1 MEEKL
6 KDVARVFKALC
17 DENRLMIIEK
27 LKTGEECACN
37 LLEEIPVGQ
46 STLSHHMKILVDSGL
61 VEARKD
67 KKWTYYAL
75 NAEGFANAAA
85 ILDGIAEGIPELTE
99 TVSCSC
105 N

>member
-1 MEEKL
+1 MDEKL

-27 LKTGEECACN
+27 LKAGEDCACN

-85 ILDGIAEGIPELTE
+85 ILDGIAEGIPELAE

>member
-1 MEEKL
+1 MEDRL
-6 KDVARVFKALC
+6 KEVARIFKALC

-27 LKTGEECACN
+27 LKTREECACN

-61 VEARKD
+61 VDARKD
-67 KKWTYYAL
+67 KKWIYYSL
-75 NAEGFANAAA
+75 NPEGFANAAK
-85 ILDGIAEGIPELTE
+85 ILDEIAEGIPETSE
-99 TVSCSC
+99 SASCSC